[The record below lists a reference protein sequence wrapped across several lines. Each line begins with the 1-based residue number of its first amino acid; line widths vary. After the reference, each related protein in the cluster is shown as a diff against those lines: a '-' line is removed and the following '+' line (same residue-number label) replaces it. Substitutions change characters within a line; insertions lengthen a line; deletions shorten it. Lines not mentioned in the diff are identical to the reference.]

1 MIKETYIK
9 EFDKENGMLC
19 ISFEGDKEDIYEL
32 RDYARMINSVK
43 EEVGNEYYQGFTQ
56 QDNVVEINI
65 DDLVKA
71 MCITKPVSYEEDVE
85 KECDIVAAP
94 EEDIVN
100 HPSHYTDGNGME
112 CIDEMILVFG
122 KEATAHFCLLNCW
135 KYRHRAVYKN
145 GIEDKHKSDW
155 YMAKYKELKE
165 EIEEDENYLLSGLG
179 MATY

>member
-1 MIKETYIK
+1 MTYLKELR
-9 EFDKENGMLC
+9 DKEGDIAV
-19 ISFEGDKEDIYEL
+19 ISFEGDVLDIYEL
-32 RDYARMINSVK
+32 RDYAKMINSVK
-43 EEVGNEYYQGFTQ
+43 GKTEDKHYREFNK
-56 QDNVVEINI
+56 QDNVVEIDI
-65 DDLVKA
+65 DDFADHA
-71 MCITKPVSYEEDVE
+71 MWIANYLINEEEAKENIVE
-85 KECDIVAAP
+85 ENEP

-165 EIEEDENYLLSGLG
+165 EIENEKKSLKDWCTVNTVY
-179 MATY
+179 

>member
-1 MIKETYIK
+1 MIEMIAKANL
-9 EFDKENGMLC
+9 ENDTFLVA
-19 ISFEGDKEDIYEL
+19 FEGCREDIDEL
-32 RDYARMINSVK
+32 CNYAKMINSVK
-43 EEVGNEYYQGFTQ
+43 YETEEEYYRGFAQ
-56 QDNVVEINI
+56 QDNVVEIDI